1 MCFSQEVLD
10 KLTIKVCEAEESLNI
25 SKVAGFRP
33 IGDGG
38 YFTVIHAY
46 MPGFN
51 NHFEV
56 LDVVIV
62 KLAFLG
68 FQV

>member
-25 SKVAGFRP
+25 LKVAGFRP
-33 IGDGG
+33 IGDDS
-38 YFTVIHAY
+38 YFTVIYAY

-56 LDVVIV
+56 LDAVVV
-62 KLAFLG
+62 KLAFLR